1 MPFFFFS
8 WEIKVNNSKV
18 VEYSKGFLGITVN
31 LPSDDWP
38 LKFWP
43 LNLYFNPIARDMAQN
58 DAVFFL
64 FILERSQEEQIC
76 RRLCGLSRI
85 NSKFGRWSKTCWKM
99 GSQLCHKSQNFKSRF
114 AALRRPLIKKLCKY
128 KIIANVWMSHSKKF

>member
-58 DAVFFL
+58 DAVFFYSFQSGAKKNKFVEDSVGFPEL
-64 FILERSQEEQIC
+64 IVNLAVGRKPAEKLAPSFVIKAKILNRD
-76 RRLCGLSRI
+76 L
-85 NSKFGRWSKTCWKM
+85 W
-99 GSQLCHKSQNFKSRF
+99 H
-114 AALRRPLIKKLCKY
+114 
-128 KIIANVWMSHSKKF
+128 